1 MKKIILNGLMYP
13 NQPFIRGNIVII
25 ILNMLK
31 VAKMN
36 FKI

>member
-1 MKKIILNGLMYP
+1 MKKIILNGLTSP

-31 VAKMN
+31 VAKN
-36 FKI
+36 EF